1 MMSEKRCREE
11 MSEKRYHGRDVMV
24 EMSEEECQLGQG
36 WQKDLE
42 GALYG
47 T

>member
-1 MMSEKRCREE
+1 MSRKDVEKRCQR
-11 MSEKRYHGRDVMV
+11 RDIMV
-24 EMSEEECQLGQG
+24 EMSEECQLGQG